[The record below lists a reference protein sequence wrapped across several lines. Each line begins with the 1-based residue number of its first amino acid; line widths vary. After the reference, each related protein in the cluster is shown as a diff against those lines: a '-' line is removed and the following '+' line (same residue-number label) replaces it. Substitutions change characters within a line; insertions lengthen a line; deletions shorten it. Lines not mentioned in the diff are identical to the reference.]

1 MQKTPDET
9 KRALVTCT
17 ELVMPKEVQHQAMLD
32 ALACIQQ
39 LEVSNAELLTKVE
52 QLETKCH
59 QLERER
65 DALMQDMQRSCFTC
79 KNFNGD
85 VECLKTM
92 CDKCIM
98 WRNWVWRGVK
108 EE

>member
-1 MQKTPDET
+1 MKTPDET

-32 ALACIQQ
+32 ALAYIQ
-39 LEVSNAELLTKVE
+39 
-52 QLETKCH
+52 

-65 DALMQDMQRSCFTC
+65 DAAVADLKAMADKVRDVYGDEIPCFCC
-79 KNFNGD
+79 KHDKDIYVTESGAWSA
-85 VECLKTM
+85 ECPGFSADD
-92 CDKCIM
+92 CFE
-98 WRNWVWRGVK
+98 WRGVK